1 MKEPRLKAK
10 VSPPLT
16 CLLCND
22 LFKDATTV
30 IECMHTFCRECIE
43 KKIIDENLRHCPECN
58 VDLGC
63 SPLDKLRE
71 DQKLQNYRDRF
82 SPKYENKTK
91 APEDVPLVPL
101 TKTRKEVSAPSLK
114 ANAGKSK
121 AAGKKV
127 VTQTKS
133 KNNSSKEERSKQV
146 VANKTSDGIGKSSK
160 KGKADMS
167 KPLTSLVEATR
178 NIKINSN
185 SHKQESAVI
194 PVPVDSSGNDSHVPK
209 VQKKHRKAGR
219 KQGKKEGKSKFIGDL
234 NLPPPPPPPG
244 FGLGSENSHKFG
256 NLPSQQEIGSSSQSN
271 KAVGGGLV
279 WLSLVASEDREIGA
293 RLPQIPTRFL
303 RLDGSLPVSY
313 LEKYVIKKLGLP
325 SYAEVEIQLWG
336 QPVYPSYT
344 VQNLLDMWLETMP
357 KNKKI
362 HTTVGSSA
370 EDFIMVLSYGLKA

>member
-1 MKEPRLKAK
+1 MCHVFINFVRPRYQIVL
-10 VSPPLT
+10 
-16 CLLCND
+16 
-22 LFKDATTV
+22 
-30 IECMHTFCRECIE
+30 
-43 KKIIDENLRHCPECN
+43 ENY
-58 VDLGC
+58 
-63 SPLDKLRE
+63 RE

-279 WLSLVASEDREIGA
+279 WLSLVASEDR
-293 RLPQIPTRFL
+293 
-303 RLDGSLPVSY
+303 DGSLPVSY